1 MVARTMVLIIYDDWR
16 RVPEDLKRKIW
27 DFVCE
32 SKENASRHWSKVEV
46 VQIYLNKHFI
56 IPFVDNRSK
65 LKQETRL
72 TEEEIDRS
80 LTWKLARKR
89 KGGGYDSKVAQIVE
103 KISDLETKAKTGSLE
118 TDGKNDILNQ
128 ALGTKEHLGSV
139 QGMETFITHGVY
151 FEFSKNV
158 RDMMTGERDEFIK
171 KFNALK
177 ERLEKMSNQ
186 LNNRSLMFYA
196 GSNHQ
201 PLKGNAVLAKSVVVD
216 NTCYL
221 VVDSSAN
228 IVAKGTI
235 IEYKG
240 PNVWVTVDMV
250 FDGSPSLPFPDDEE
264 FLVKVFKK
272 LQKKKYITPEKVAK
286 KSESMY
292 NKVDF
297 DMGIKNIDLV
307 GNELAITLVKSEPKQ
322 MKLDKQH
329 TSPKKRKA
337 DVTLLRKKKTRQS
350 MVFKRRRVQ
359 NNSSL
364 KMFSTV
370 VNHFL
375 LDKQTLRVQT
385 DDNLFGYESYTYV
398 SKKDFERALDM
409 EELTA
414 LCITVYIM

>member
-1 MVARTMVLIIYDDWR
+1 M
-16 RVPEDLKRKIW
+16 
-27 DFVCE
+27 
-32 SKENASRHWSKVEV
+32 
-46 VQIYLNKHFI
+46 
-56 IPFVDNRSK
+56 
-65 LKQETRL
+65 
-72 TEEEIDRS
+72 
-80 LTWKLARKR
+80 
-89 KGGGYDSKVAQIVE
+89 E
-103 KISDLETKAKTGSLE
+103 K
-118 TDGKNDILNQ
+118 
-128 ALGTKEHLGSV
+128 
-139 QGMETFITHGVY
+139 FITHGVY

-171 KFNALK
+171 KFNALE

-186 LNNRSLMFYA
+186 LNNRSLMFHA

-201 PLKGNAVLAKSVVVD
+201 PLKGNALLAKLVVVD

-221 VVDSSAN
+221 VVDSSIN

-240 PNVWVTVDMV
+240 PNVWVTVDVV

-264 FLVKVFKK
+264 FLVKVNNAISHRLLWPKELVLRAANMVFKK

-297 DMGIKNIDLV
+297 DMRIENIDLV
-307 GNELAITLVKSEPKQ
+307 GNEFAITPVKSEPKQ
-322 MKLDKQH
+322 MKLDKKH
-329 TSPKKRKA
+329 TNLRKRKA

-375 LDKQTLRVQT
+375 LDKQTLHVQT

-398 SKKDFERALDM
+398 SKKDFERVLDM

-414 LCITVYIM
+414 SCITVYIMFH